1 MPPSIDPRSINAP
14 RSPQHPNDRPWE
26 NTPASLI
33 ITLLIGFLPIT
44 MMTELR
50 GGSANFWIL
59 ISTCLIISYIR
70 PGGIRVT
77 LLSLRSYRWLYL
89 ALLILPITVVLAMLW
104 SKQLLGQDT
113 ERALRISLGVL
124 TVLTTCL
131 CLNAA
136 LLRQSMWGLMAGVI
150 GGTGS
155 LVWESWPTLSRPDM
169 DQYTTVGYSN
179 VLLLLTTLVLFS
191 LGWKLTGFRRVEQWL
206 KIVTALIG
214 FAGLVI
220 AETRSSWVAIPFF
233 ILIGLFLIRS
243 EVSQKR
249 LLLMAAAVVTLAISM
264 FFVNQSLVD
273 RVKQGA
279 QEFTACQTTTPLADT
294 SVCIRL
300 QLWRASWQMFKSNP
314 FLANAGSSKFV
325 PKLEEL
331 HKQGIVS
338 AFTKSD
344 FGEPHNDLFYALA
357 NYGLMGLISFLAI
370 YSAPAVIFARRL
382 TTRENATELRV
393 AAAMGLVVCIG
404 FIVFG
409 LTEAMFRSMRMLSF
423 YAVLVAWLLALSD
436 SVGAVRDKPSQRS
449 LQ

>member
-1 MPPSIDPRSINAP
+1 MPPSLDPRSINAS
-14 RSPQHPNDRPWE
+14 RSHKHLNAQLWE

-59 ISTCLIISYIR
+59 IATSLIISNIR
-70 PGGIRVT
+70 PGGMRA
-77 LLSLRSYRWLYL
+77 SLQSLQSYRWLFL
-89 ALLILPITVVLAMLW
+89 SLLLLPITVLLAMLW

-113 ERALRISLGVL
+113 ERAIRICIGILV
-124 TVLTTCL
+124 VLTTCL
-131 CLNAA
+131 CLNTI
-136 LLRQSMWGLMAGVI
+136 LLRQSIWGLMAGVI

-155 LVWESWPTLSRPDM
+155 LIWESWPTFSRPDM

-179 VLLLLTTLVLFS
+179 VLLLLTILVLFS
-191 LGWKLTGFRRVEQWL
+191 LGWQLTSFRRVENWV
-206 KIVTALIG
+206 KIVTVLIG
-214 FAGLVI
+214 FAGLII

-233 ILIGLFLIRS
+233 ILIGLFLIRA
-243 EVSQKR
+243 EVSLKR
-249 LLLMAAAVVTLAISM
+249 LLLMAAAGVTLAISM
-264 FFVNQSLVD
+264 FFANQSLVD

-279 QEFTACQTTTPLADT
+279 REFTACHTTTPLADT

-300 QLWRASWQMFKSNP
+300 QLWRASWQMFKDNP

-325 PKLEEL
+325 PRLEEL

-370 YSAPAVIFARRL
+370 YSVPAIIFARRL
-382 TTRENATELRV
+382 TTRETATELRV
-393 AAAMGLVVCIG
+393 AAAMGLVVCTG
-404 FIVFG
+404 FIIFG

-436 SVGAVRDKPSQRS
+436 NVGAVRDKPNQRS